1 MPPKPH
7 NDIEKITDK
16 AVRDICSVAVAPAA
30 KSKVRAII
38 LSVIAEVLEEKAKKI
53 EELTSKMYCS
63 EEHLG
68 YHNKECDG
76 VCQKYGL
83 LLAQQIIRGNK
94 L

>member
-38 LSVIAEVLEEKAKKI
+38 LSVIAEVLEEKAQAIEKMKKHI
-53 EELTSKMYCS
+53 DKRYSTDEKRYPHGFNTALF
-63 EEHLG
+63 
-68 YHNKECDG
+68 
-76 VCQKYGL
+76 
-83 LLAQQIIRGNK
+83 LAQQIIRGTK
-94 L
+94 